1 MNTFEFVGTLTIP
14 KATEKF
20 KPLADYDKAHW
31 KGHKVTFQV
40 KNDQNNTQLVEVMG
54 GFNKDG
60 STVIRTTA
68 NEKGDDGKYK
78 KLEIKWADRNKV
90 ENVQA
95 VANFRKFIF
104 DMDVESDRWAIQRQI
119 KALEASS
126 ADTDA
131 IVFLQETYNM
141 PQGAN
146 ALEFAKDLLA
156 KSLAKRK
163 EFLSEYDFVEFLKTV
178 LPKCGDKVFVVTGVI
193 DSSIYNGKASQKF
206 KVQQI
211 KLAAPNT
218 PQKFKGEM
226 EVYFDHTSLDESMFN
241 DIRKYYVNGYVR
253 NYSSAH
259 KKEIGIPVSV
269 VIAGSKFDASNEM
282 ATKQLNFLKSLVTV
296 EEKENFSVVGLKC
309 VFANGVQKV
318 EVTIDMLSEFEKMQI
333 ELGLASMEDFK
344 KAYGST
350 NGEREKEIKVVG
362 LSTPYLKEGKKE
374 TAYTLADFLLETEET
389 MDSVMGDVSNITAN
403 STADV
408 VFEMEDL
415 FS

>member
-1 MNTFEFVGTLTIP
+1 MNTFEFVGTLAIP

-20 KPLADYDKAHW
+20 KPVADYDKQHW

-40 KNDQNNTQLVEVMG
+40 KNNENNTQLVEVMG

-60 STVIRTTA
+60 STVIKTTS

-78 KLEIKWADRNKV
+78 KLEIKWADRNNP
-90 ENVQA
+90 ENVQK
-95 VANFRKFIF
+95 VANFRKFVF
-104 DMDVESDRWAIQRQI
+104 DMDVEADRWAIQRQI
-119 KALEASS
+119 KTLEASS
-126 ADTDA
+126 SDTDA
-131 IVFLQETYNM
+131 LVFLQENYGMTE
-141 PQGAN
+141 GTN

-163 EFLSEYDFVEFLKTV
+163 EFLTEYDFVEFLKKV
-178 LPKCGDKVFVVTGVI
+178 IPSCKDNVFVVTGI
-193 DSSIYNGKASQKF
+193 IESSIYNGKASQKF
-206 KVQQI
+206 KAQQI
-211 KLAAPNT
+211 KLAAPGT

-226 EVYFDHTSLDESMFN
+226 EIYFDHTSLDESMFA
-241 DIRKYYVNGYVR
+241 DIRKYFVNGYVR

-259 KKEIGIPVSV
+259 KKEIGIPTSV
-269 VIAGSKFDASNEM
+269 VIDGSKFDSTNEM

-318 EVTIDMLSEFEKMQI
+318 QVTMDMLSDFEKTQI
-333 ELGLASMEDFK
+333 ELGLASIEDFQ
-344 KAYGST
+344 KAYGSG

-362 LSTPYLKEGKKE
+362 LSTSYLKEGKKE
-374 TAYTLADFLLETEET
+374 TAYTLADFLIETEET
-389 MDSVMGDVSNITAN
+389 MDSIMGDVSNITAE
-403 STADV
+403 STADAI
-408 VFEMEDL
+408 FEMEDL